1 MGGAVAPDWR
11 YLYGDRDSFHRYCR
25 DAGRQGCSLAGAC
38 SCRLPWPDVSL
49 CDRMASRTSWYASV
63 DVKKILREKIYEKM
77 LALGASYKEYIAT
90 SEVVQMSGEG
100 VEQLEIY
107 FGKYL
112 PQLFYSLLAPVT
124 LFLVLSRI
132 SLKASVILLI
142 CVPMIPLSIVAVQ
155 KIAGRLFRRYWG
167 YLFQSGGC
175 FFWKISRD

>member
-1 MGGAVAPDWR
+1 M
-11 YLYGDRDSFHRYCR
+11 FI
-25 DAGRQGCSLAGAC
+25 GRGLFLL
-38 SCRLPWPDVSL
+38 RLPWPARFL
-49 CDRMASRTSWYASV
+49 CDRMASRASWYASV

-77 LALGASYKEYIAT
+77 LALGASYKEHTAT

-132 SLKASVILLI
+132 SLKASVILSDL
-142 CVPMIPLSIVAVQ
+142 CAADSAVHRGG
-155 KIAGRLFRRYWG
+155 AEDRRAAVSQILG
-167 YLFQSGGC
+167 ILLQSGGC
-175 FFWKISRD
+175 LSGESPGTDHLENLSGGCDEGRSRWTTLRKTSGRSP